1 MFSSI
6 CLIKSRSSLRGYL
19 ASLTSAER
27 DGNTRA
33 KEISMSM
40 FVLDAT
46 KAI

>member
-6 CLIKSRSSLRGYL
+6 CLIKSQSSLRGYL

-33 KEISMSM
+33 KEILISI

-46 KAI
+46 KAV